1 MTDDTSREYRL
12 FKRRE
17 KAVAAGLRLPTEE
30 DLLRGTPFFRNDLS
44 QDLREY
50 GDRLARR
57 LRRRQRRDLASI
69 VACLD
74 ELVVEQSRDSVL
86 ALEAALDGLVGAA
99 GVPLDAARLRCLL
112 YRAGFGDPDA
122 AAAIAGEM
130 ALLALRD
137 LQSSDDL
144 RMLWCSL
151 GWAAYSCDLAAWRRA
166 GVFGSPAKGLGVGLE
181 LRSYA
186 DRFKTAVQRQRPA
199 GTKAT
204 AAPSEHAPGCERAG
218 QPASGDRSRDGHF
231 IVLREVGNPSVSQGK
246 DVSLEFQK
254 ITGRP
259 LPVPATP
266 DLAAVRANLV
276 AEFPYAT
283 SVIDQ
288 VLKGLM
294 GRRHVRL
301 RPTILLGSPG
311 CGKSR
316 FARRVAEELGAPYEL
331 IPCGGI
337 SDSALGGTARRWS
350 SGEPSLPLLIVR
362 RHQCAGPVIILD
374 EIEKVG
380 TSRHNGNVHD
390 VLVGLFEPETSSRWH
405 DPYVQANCDLSHL
418 VWLMTANAI
427 EPIPAVLRDRCRV
440 LRFPEPGPNICRC
453 SPRASWRDSTSNS
466 GTIHAGQR
474 PWKDS
479 NSPQPPLPGAAAPSG
494 GWSASSSSWSKSGSG
509 RERCNDPGRTQPAA
523 S

>member
-1 MTDDTSREYRL
+1 MTDETSRDYRL

-30 DLLRGTPFFRNDLS
+30 ELLPGMPFFRNDLT

-57 LRRRQRRDLASI
+57 LRRRQRPDLASV
-69 VACLD
+69 VACL
-74 ELVVEQSRDSVL
+74 EEVAVEQSRDSLLV
-86 ALEAALDGLVGAA
+86 LEAAMDGLGDAV

-122 AAAIAGEM
+122 AAGIAGEM

-137 LQSSDDL
+137 LQSSDNL
-144 RMLWCSL
+144 RMLWCAL
-151 GWAAYSCDLAAWRRA
+151 GWAAFSRDLAAWRRA

-186 DRFKTAVQRQRPA
+186 DRFKTAMQRQRPA
-199 GTKAT
+199 GTEAK
-204 AAPSEHAPGCERAG
+204 AAPSENSPGLETAV
-218 QPASGDRSRDGHF
+218 QPASGDRQRDGHV
-231 IVLREVGNPSVSQGK
+231 IVLREVGNPAVSQGK
-246 DVSLEFQK
+246 DVSQEFQK

-276 AEFPYAT
+276 AEFPYAIA
-283 SVIDQ
+283 VIDQ

-294 GRRHVRL
+294 GRRHVRM

-316 FARRVAEELGAPYEL
+316 FARRLAEELGAPHEL
-331 IPCGGI
+331 IPCGGM
-337 SDSALGGTARRWS
+337 SDGALGGTPRRWS
-350 SGEPSLPLLIVR
+350 SGEPSLPILIVR
-362 RHQCAGPVIILD
+362 RHECAGPVIILD

-390 VLVGLFEPETSSRWH
+390 VLVGLFEQETSSRWH
-405 DPYVQANCDLSHL
+405 DPYVQASCDLSHL
-418 VWLMTANAI
+418 TWLMTANAI
-427 EPIPAVLRDRCRV
+427 EPIPAVLRDRCRL
-440 LRFPEPGPNICRC
+440 LRFPEPGPEHLPMLALRIMARLYAELGHD
-453 SPRASWRDSTSNS
+453 PRWAT
-466 GTIHAGQR
+466 
-474 PWKDS
+474 
-479 NSPQPPLPGAAAPSG
+479 PLEGFELAAIAAAWRG
-494 GWSASSSSWSKSGSG
+494 GSIRRLERMLEQLVAV
-509 RERCNDPGRTQPAA
+509 RERERSLQ
-523 S
+523 

>member
-57 LRRRQRRDLASI
+57 LRKRQRPDLAPV
-69 VACLD
+69 VACLE
-74 ELVVEQSRDSVL
+74 ELVVEQSRDSLL
-86 ALEAALDGLVGAA
+86 ALEAALDGIVEAD
-99 GVPLDAARLRCLL
+99 GVPVDAARLRCLL

-122 AAAIAGEM
+122 AAGIAGEM

-137 LQSSDDL
+137 LKSSDNL

-151 GWAAYSCDLAAWRRA
+151 GWAAFSRDLVGWRRA
-166 GVFGSPAKGLGVGLE
+166 GVFGSPVRGLEVGLE

-186 DRFKTAVQRQRPA
+186 EQFETAVQRQRAA
-199 GTKAT
+199 GTKAK
-204 AAPSEHAPGCERAG
+204 AALSEDVAKVDSVE
-218 QPASGDRSRDGHF
+218 QPASGDRSPDGHV

-246 DVSLEFQK
+246 DVSQEFQK

-259 LPVPATP
+259 LPVPAMP
-266 DLAAVRANLV
+266 DLTAVRANLV
-276 AEFPYAT
+276 AEFPYAIA
-283 SVIDQ
+283 VIAQ
-288 VLKGLM
+288 VLKRLV
-294 GRRHVRL
+294 GRQQVRM

-316 FARRVAEELGAPYEL
+316 FARRLAEELGAPHEL
-331 IPCGGI
+331 IPCGGM
-337 SDSALGGTARRWS
+337 SDGTLGGTPRRWS
-350 SGEPSLPLLIVR
+350 SGEPSLPILIVR
-362 RHQCAGPVIILD
+362 RHECAGPVIILD

-390 VLVGLFEPETSSRWH
+390 VLVGLLEPETSSRWH
-405 DPYVQANCDLSHL
+405 DPYVQASCDLSHL
-418 VWLMTANAI
+418 TWLMTANAI
-427 EPIPAVLRDRCRV
+427 EPIPAVLRDRCLV
-440 LRFPEPGPNICRC
+440 LRFSEPGPEHLPMLA
-453 SPRASWRDSTSNS
+453 PRIMARLYTELGHDPRWA
-466 GTIHAGQR
+466 I
-474 PWKDS
+474 
-479 NSPQPPLPGAAAPSG
+479 PLEGFELAAIAAAWG
-494 GWSASSSSWSKSGSG
+494 GGSIRRLERMLEQLVAV
-509 RERCNDPGRTQPAA
+509 RERERPLQ
-523 S
+523 